1 MIVFHC
7 IIHDITIAFFF
18 TRYERYKDQIENG
31 YLKMKVKNGFV
42 LVNPDNDIKLEN
54 MYKRLSEYYNVYFPN
69 WKFIGAAVPT
79 LDQVSEEL
87 AKSDLFVYSG
97 HGSSLQFFSSTEF
110 EQINHNCLMMLFG
123 CESIAM
129 KARGIICE
137 AQCSAYTYFQSG
149 CPGVLG
155 ALTIVTDIW
164 IDLITI
170 CLLTQWTASKHIK
183 HPTIENCRDDVTRDY
198 VKRIL
203 KRCDGNRNPNL
214 LELLCDVR
222 SETDIDIRIRSA
234 VVYRGLPPYNTTC
247 GQ

>member
-1 MIVFHC
+1 M
-7 IIHDITIAFFF
+7 
-18 TRYERYKDQIENG
+18 
-31 YLKMKVKNGFV
+31 MKVTNGFA
-42 LVNPDNDIKLEN
+42 LVNPDDDIKLIN
-54 MYKRLSEYYNVYFPN
+54 MYKRLSEYYDINFPN
-69 WKFIGAAVPT
+69 WKFIGAMVPT
-79 LDQVSEEL
+79 LDEVSKEL

-97 HGSSLQFFSSTEF
+97 HGSSLQFFSSTEY
-110 EQINHNCLMMLFG
+110 ERMNHNCLMMLFG

-137 AQCSAYTYFQSG
+137 AECSAYTYFRNG

-170 CLLTQWTASKHIK
+170 ILLTQWSTSKNIK
-183 HPTIENCRDDVTRDY
+183 HPTIENCSDDATRAR

-203 KRCDGNRNPNL
+203 NRFDGKRNPNL
-214 LELLCDVR
+214 LELLCYVR
-222 SETDIDIRIRSA
+222 NETDIGIQIRSA
-234 VVYRGLPPYNTTC
+234 VIYRGLPPYNTTC